1 MGSLVCEAKGNML
14 IDNDMSEQIK
24 IQLPDGSV
32 REVAQGTTPFD
43 VAMSISPRLAAAV
56 VVARIRPL
64 TTPVVAG
71 ETAVEEADEAQ
82 TEAGMYGSASELGER
97 LVDLAAPLNED
108 VALELLKES
117 DEAALKVVRHS
128 AAHVMATAILELF
141 PETKLGH
148 GPATDN
154 GFFYDVYRETPFT
167 EDDLA
172 AIEKR
177 MAEVVARDETFV
189 REQESREMGLKDY
202 AEHGDFMKVHF
213 IERFTK
219 PGDEISLYRN
229 GKFVDFCRGP
239 HVPSTGRVKAFK
251 VTSVAG
257 AYWLG
262 DEKNQQLQRIY
273 GTAFFNAKDMDAH
286 FKRLEEIKA
295 RDHRVLG
302 KQLDLF
308 SIQEVAGAGL
318 IFWHPKGG
326 LIRKTMEDWMR
337 DECIRR
343 GYEMVFTPHIMRRE
357 LWKVSGHEGFYS
369 QNMYPPMEL
378 DDAEYRLKPMNC
390 PGHILIYKNSPKSYR
405 DLPQRYAELGNVYR
419 YERSGTMHGL
429 LRVRGFTQDDAHI
442 FCTPEQIESEIAACV
457 EFADEVLKAFGF
469 AEFKVELST
478 WDPKDQKSYV
488 GSPEH
493 WETAVGSLKKVL
505 DAKAIPY
512 REIPGEAAFY
522 GPKIDIKLVDV
533 LGRLWQL
540 STVQFDFNLPQRFE
554 LEYTGEDGEKHRP
567 VMVHRALFGS
577 VERFFGVLIE
587 HYAGAFPLWLAP
599 VQVGLVPISEK
610 HVEYARAVKAK
621 LEVAGLRVELDARNE
636 KMNAKIREFTLQKVP
651 FVLVMGDKEAE
662 QREVNVRVRGGGVQ
676 GTFPLSEF
684 IANATTLITRKELNL
699 SDTPKWHDA
708 VLKAVQSFP
717 TDQFDLN
724 DLYDLRDEFASIFP
738 NNRHVNEKLRQQLQT
753 LRDEGIIQF
762 LDNEGNYKRIK

>member
-1 MGSLVCEAKGNML
+1 
-14 IDNDMSEQIK
+14 MSVNEQSIK

-32 REVAQGTTPFD
+32 REVPRGTTAND

-64 TTPVVAG
+64 TPVATG
-71 ETAVEEADEAQ
+71 TAVEEEASEAAMYGAQ
-82 TEAGMYGSASELGER
+82 TSGER
-97 LVDLAAPLNED
+97 LVDLAAPLMED
-108 VALELLKES
+108 VALELLKEN

-148 GPATDN
+148 GPATDS
-154 GFFYDVYRETPFT
+154 GFFYDVYRETPFSD
-167 EDDLA
+167 EDLA
-172 AIEKR
+172 AIEAK
-177 MAEVVARDETFV
+177 MAEVVARDETFL
-189 REQESREMGLKDY
+189 REVESREMGLKDY

-213 IERFTK
+213 IEKFTK
-219 PGDEISLYRN
+219 PGEEISLYRN
-229 GKFVDFCRGP
+229 GRFVDFCRGP

-273 GTAFFNAKDMDAH
+273 GTAFFNTKDLEAH

-308 SIQEVAGAGL
+308 SIQEVAGSGL

-337 DECIRR
+337 EECIRR
-343 GYEMVFTPHIMRRE
+343 GYNMVFTPHIMRRD
-357 LWKVSGHEGFYS
+357 LWKISGHEGYYS

-405 DLPQRYAELGNVYR
+405 DLPVRYAELGNVYR

-442 FCTPEQIESEIAACV
+442 FCMPSQIEDEVAACV
-457 EFADEVLKAFGF
+457 DFAESVLKTFGF

-478 WDPKDQKSYV
+478 WDPEDRKSYV
-488 GSPEH
+488 GSDEN
-493 WETAVGSLKKVL
+493 WETAAGSLKRVL
-505 DAKAIPY
+505 EAKKIPY
-512 REIPGEAAFY
+512 KEIPGEAAFY

-540 STVQFDFNLPQRFE
+540 STVQFDFNMNTRFE

-610 HVEYARAVKAK
+610 HLEYAGAVKAK
-621 LEVAGLRVELDARNE
+621 LEAAGLRVELDARNE
-636 KMNAKIREFTLQKVP
+636 KMNAKIREFTLQKIP
-651 FVLVMGDKEAE
+651 FVLVMGDKEVASE
-662 QREVNVRVRGGGVQ
+662 AVSVRTRGKG
-676 GTFPLSEF
+676 
-684 IANATTLITRKELNL
+684 
-699 SDTPKWHDA
+699 
-708 VLKAVQSFP
+708 
-717 TDQFDLN
+717 
-724 DLYDLRDEFASIFP
+724 
-738 NNRHVNEKLRQQLQT
+738 
-753 LRDEGIIQF
+753 DEGSVALVDFINRANGLIEQKSPG
-762 LDNEGNYKRIK
+762 L

>member
-1 MGSLVCEAKGNML
+1 
-14 IDNDMSEQIK
+14 MSEQIK
-24 IQLPDGSV
+24 VQLPDGSV
-32 REVAQGTTPFD
+32 REVARGTTPYD

-64 TTPVVAG
+64 AIPVPAG
-71 ETAVEEADEAQ
+71 ETAEGEATEAQ
-82 TEAGMYGSASELGER
+82 SEAGMYSSAAETGER
-97 LVDLAAPLNED
+97 LVDLSAPLTED
-108 VALELLKES
+108 VALELLKEA
-117 DEAALKVVRHS
+117 DEASLKVVRHS

-148 GPATDN
+148 GPATDS
-154 GFFYDVYRETPFT
+154 GFFYDVYRETPFS
-167 EDDLA
+167 EADLA
-172 AIEKR
+172 AIEAR
-177 MAEVVARDETFV
+177 MAEVVARDEKFV
-189 REQESREMGLKDY
+189 RVDESRDKGLTDY
-202 AEHGDFMKVHF
+202 SAQGEFMKVHF
-213 IERFTK
+213 IEKFTK
-219 PGDEISLYRN
+219 VGEEISLYKN
-229 GKFVDFCRGP
+229 GNFTDFCRGP

-251 VTSVAG
+251 VTSIAG

-262 DEKNQQLQRIY
+262 DEKNQQLQRVY
-273 GTAFFNAKDMDAH
+273 GTAFFNAKDLDAH

-295 RDHRVLG
+295 RDHRALG

-326 LIRKTMEDWMR
+326 LIRKQMEDWMR

-343 GYEMVFTPHIMRRE
+343 GYDMVFTPHIMRRE
-357 LWKVSGHEGFYS
+357 LWKISGHEGFYS

-493 WETAVGSLKKVL
+493 WNTAVASLKKVL
-505 DAKAIPY
+505 DEKKISY

-540 STVQFDFNLPQRFE
+540 STVQFDFNLPERFD

-587 HYAGAFPLWLAP
+587 HYAGAFPMWLAP
-599 VQVGLVPISEK
+599 VQIGIVPISEK
-610 HVEYARAVKAK
+610 HLEYAAKVKQQ
-621 LEVAGLRVELDARNE
+621 LEAAGLRVELDARNE
-636 KMNAKIREFTLQKVP
+636 KMNAKIREFTMQKVP
-651 FVLVMGDKEAE
+651 FVLVMGDKEAAGE
-662 QREVNVRVRGGGVQ
+662 AVSVRTRGKGDEGSIAL
-676 GTFPLSEF
+676 TEF
-684 IANATTLITRKELNL
+684 IERAKGL
-699 SDTPKWHDA
+699 
-708 VLKAVQSFP
+708 V
-717 TDQFDLN
+717 
-724 DLYDLRDEFASIFP
+724 AS
-738 NNRHVNEKLRQQLQT
+738 RGVGL
-753 LRDEGIIQF
+753 
-762 LDNEGNYKRIK
+762 